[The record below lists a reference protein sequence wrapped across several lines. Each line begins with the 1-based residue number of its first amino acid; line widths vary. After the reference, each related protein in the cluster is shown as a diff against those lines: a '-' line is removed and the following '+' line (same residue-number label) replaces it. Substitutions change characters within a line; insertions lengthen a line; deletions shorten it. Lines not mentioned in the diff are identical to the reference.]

1 MLLSLPGDLKIIT
14 STSEDHLKMHQGL
27 KWRREE
33 PSWTELGK
41 LKEQAGTSQVAVM
54 NRAIKIKDEKDDK
67 EGRGEAATCCYPIGF
82 LLISV

>member
-1 MLLSLPGDLKIIT
+1 
-14 STSEDHLKMHQGL
+14 MHQGL

-67 EGRGEAATCCYPIGF
+67 EGRGEAAACCYPIGF
-82 LLISV
+82 C

>member
-1 MLLSLPGDLKIIT
+1 
-14 STSEDHLKMHQGL
+14 MHQGL

-54 NRAIKIKDEKDDK
+54 NREIKIKDEKDDK
-67 EGRGEAATCCYPIGF
+67 EGRGEAATC
-82 LLISV
+82 